1 MVYTQAVKTAATYV
15 NGVVTLPTTKL
26 ASAGSLTYNIAAA
39 GAATAARLT
48 NGTITAAGYGTLPV
62 VLVSSTSAA
71 NYVAYAPSSYLDAK
85 GTSTMTLSNN
95 TGTLTAVAP
104 ASQTVANSYAPTSEA
119 VTLTPIILGALS
131 GTSSTGAA
139 VSYSNVTV
147 VAYTYAG
154 SVTYVAFATK

>member
-26 ASAGSLTYNIAAA
+26 ASAGSLTYNIADA

-85 GTSTMTLSNN
+85 GTSTMALSNN

-104 ASQTVANSYAPTSEA
+104 ASQTVANPYAPTSE
-119 VTLTPIILGALS
+119 TPIILGALS
-131 GTSSTGAA
+131 GTSSIGAA